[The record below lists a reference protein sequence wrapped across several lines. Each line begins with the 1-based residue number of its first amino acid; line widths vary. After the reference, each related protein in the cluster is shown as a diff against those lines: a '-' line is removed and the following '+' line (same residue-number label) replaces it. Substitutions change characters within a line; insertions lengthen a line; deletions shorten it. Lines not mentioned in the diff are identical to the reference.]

1 MPVSQAGFAD
11 LGGAV
16 SDIFGAVGK
25 FAEAKGYKA
34 AAGYAQSNAE
44 ISQQSTNI
52 QEYQAQRQIEKTLGG
67 QQSDVAGA
75 GLAASGSALD
85 LFRDS
90 AQQGSLTKQLIANQG
105 AINVQGYQAEAASY
119 DAMATA
125 AKAAGSGGILGGII
139 KGVSAVAAFAALSD
153 DRMKEGIVLHERRP
167 DGIGL
172 YDFRYKGDATVFRGV
187 LASEVERIY
196 PAAIQWIDGL
206 RHVNY
211 SLIGV
216 APEVVHA

>member
-1 MPVSQAGFAD
+1 MPASASGFSD

-16 SDIFGAVGK
+16 SDIFGAIGS
-25 FAEAKGYKA
+25 FAQAKGYKA
-34 AAGYAQSNAE
+34 AAGYAASNAE
-44 ISQQSTNI
+44 ITEQSTRI
-52 QEYQAQRQIEKTLGG
+52 QEYQQQRTLEKTLGG

-105 AINVQGYQAEAASY
+105 AINVQGYKAEAASY
-119 DAMATA
+119 SAQASA
-125 AKAAGSGGILGGII
+125 ASAAGKGGILSGII
-139 KGVSAVAAFAALSD
+139 KGVSAVASFAMLSD
-153 DRMKEGIVLHERRP
+153 DRMKEDIVLHERRP

-172 YDFRYKGDATVFRGV
+172 YDFRYKGDPAVFRGV
-187 LASEVERIY
+187 LASEVERLY
-196 PAAIQWIDGL
+196 PSAIQWIDGL

-211 SLIGV
+211 GLIGV